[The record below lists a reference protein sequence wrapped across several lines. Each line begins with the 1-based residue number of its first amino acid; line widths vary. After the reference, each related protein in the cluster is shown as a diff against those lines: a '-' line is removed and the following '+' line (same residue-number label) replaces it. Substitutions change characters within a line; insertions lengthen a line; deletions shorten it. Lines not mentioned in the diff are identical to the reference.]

1 MDRPE
6 DPMAHDAVSRP
17 APLLVA
23 DHLALDF
30 VNSRAAGSEWLADGV
45 GLLGWLVRSGA
56 IDRGVARRFRGDA
69 AAVDAVAAEAR
80 ELRQWL
86 RGLVERHAGSALEL
100 PDPRELEPL
109 NRLLAQDDSY
119 PQVVMDDGG
128 LGLERQRRWGYPR
141 QLLLP
146 IGEAIADLLV
156 HADFRLIRACE
167 GSGCTLMFL
176 DRTKAHGRRWCSTAV
191 CGNRAK
197 AAAHRARAS
206 NRRAN
211 AQDRRGV

>member
-1 MDRPE
+1 MDRP
-6 DPMAHDAVSRP
+6 DAPPRS
-17 APLLVA
+17 APFLVA

-30 VNSRAAGSEWLADGV
+30 VNSRAAPLGPWSEWLADGAD
-45 GLLGWLVRSGA
+45 LLDWLVRSGA
-56 IDRGVARRFRGDA
+56 VDQGVAARFGGDT

-86 RGLVERHAGSALEL
+86 RDLVERHAGAPLEV
-100 PDPRELEPL
+100 PDAVMLEPV

-119 PQVVMDDGG
+119 PRLVTGENG
-128 LGLERQRRWGYPR
+128 LRLERQRRWTSPR

-146 IGEAIADLLV
+146 IGETIADLLV
-156 HADFRLIRACE
+156 HADFRLIRTCE

-176 DRTKAHGRRWCSTAV
+176 DRTKAHGRRWCSMAV

-197 AAAHRARAS
+197 AAAHRARAAG
-206 NRRAN
+206 RRTSVH
-211 AQDRRGV
+211 DRKGS